1 VVILFSKVKLLK
13 WIGGKKMKIGISATG
28 PSIDDGVDQRFG
40 RCPYYI
46 IVDNET
52 NDVKSIENP
61 NVSQPSGAGISSAQL
76 MANEGVKVILT
87 GNCGPKAYQVF
98 DAAGIEVITGVSGSV
113 REAIEKYKAGK
124 LKSQGMADDY
134 KVGTPFEWGRGM
146 GRGIGRGMGG
156 GRGLGGGR
164 GMGRGMGRCWS
175 TGFGGSQNYSAAPS
189 PAFTN
194 AEPAMQADV
203 SLPQTDREKEIEA
216 LKKKLQALE
225 ARLEQLKGG
234 APREMAP
241 GKGTP
246 IVAEV
251 DRGQCQGCG
260 LCQEVCPE
268 GAISVNEYATVNV
281 AMCVGCGECVAACPE
296 GAIFLRKA

>member
-1 VVILFSKVKLLK
+1 
-13 WIGGKKMKIGISATG
+13 MKIGVSATG
-28 PSIDDGVDQRFG
+28 PSIDDAVDQRFG

-46 IVDNET
+46 IADTET
-52 NDVKSIENP
+52 NDIKSIENP

-113 REAIEKYKAGK
+113 REAIEKYKGGK

-134 KVGTPFEWGRGM
+134 KAGTPFGWGRGM
-146 GRGIGRGMGG
+146 GRGMGRGFGMGRGMGG

-164 GMGRGMGRCWS
+164 GMGRGMGRSW
-175 TGFGGSQNYSAAPS
+175 GPGAGGSEDYSAAPS
-189 PAFTN
+189 PTFTN
-194 AEPAMQADV
+194 AEQAVQAGV
-203 SLPQTDREKEIEA
+203 SRPQTDREKEIEA
-216 LKKKLQALE
+216 LKKKLEVLE

-234 APREMAP
+234 APREVSR
-241 GKGTP
+241 GKSAP

-251 DRGQCQGCG
+251 DRAQCQGCG
-260 LCQEVCPE
+260 LCEEVCPE
-268 GAISVNEYATVNV
+268 GAISVNEYATVNI
-281 AMCVGCGECVAACPE
+281 ARCVGCGECVAACPE